1 MQNCGTTLIN
11 TPPNCLN
18 AVTRDMVPDDPELA
32 AIRRR
37 MALEMMQMTND
48 KPIQVTDADFA
59 QTIKDNALVLVDF
72 WAPWCGPCKM
82 VAPVLE
88 EIAAEQAG
96 KVLITKLDTD
106 QNPNTAGQFG
116 IMSIPTMI
124 IFKDG
129 APVDQLVGALP
140 KAAILQKLQPHF

>member
-1 MQNCGTTLIN
+1 
-11 TPPNCLN
+11 
-18 AVTRDMVPDDPELA
+18 MVPDDPELA